1 MTKNCLM
8 IAALSFG
15 LAVAAGAASATPLVS
30 ASKTAMV
37 FDGSE
42 AGVQLVH
49 RRAFRRHGRF
59 RGPSVSF
66 GFGLRPYPYYG
77 YPYYGPRSGFGL
89 SFHGSRFGGHG
100 FRSHSGGQGQ
110 GR

>member
-59 RGPSVSF
+59 RGPSV
-66 GFGLRPYPYYG
+66 YG